1 MLPALDIKRARGRR
15 LNGRVVMASLT
26 VATAQFAL
34 RAEAT
39 VEEFLAHLASL
50 VERAAAQGAA
60 VVVFPELA
68 STGLLAS
75 ITDHDVT
82 TSTIVSD
89 YWKVLPAYTDTIVA
103 ALRDIARQQQVVVV
117 GGSHNRLA
125 ADNSLRNT
133 AYVVHPDGRV
143 ESQDKVHLTPQEH
156 DLGAAGG
163 DKLLVTSVGPF
174 TAGVLICADIQFP
187 ELSRY
192 LVHRGVDLIFCP
204 SLTWNRRGVHRV
216 RTGCQARAI
225 ENQLYV
231 VMSPLVGHNGL
242 PLDAPMHA
250 TGRAL
255 VTGPVDKTIGVND
268 GVLAAAQDSAEQL
281 VVTSLDHDLLM
292 ASRAR
297 PEAPGLALRRLDLYD
312 SLYAEQRP
320 S

>member
-1 MLPALDIKRARGRR
+1 MQL
-15 LNGRVVMASLT
+15 
-26 VATAQFAL
+26 AL
-34 RAEAT
+34 RAEST
-39 VEEFLAHLASL
+39 VDGFVARLDGL
-50 VERAAAQGAA
+50 VGKAAAQGAG

-75 ITDHDVT
+75 ITDHTVT
-82 TSTIVSD
+82 TATVSAD
-89 YWKVLPAYTDTIVA
+89 YWTVLPTFTDAIAEA
-103 ALRDIARQQQVVVV
+103 ARRMAEEHQIVVV

-125 ADNSLRNT
+125 GDGSLRNT
-133 AYVVHPDGRV
+133 AFVAHPDGRV
-143 ESQDKVHLTPQEH
+143 ELQDKIHLTPQEH
-156 DLGAAGG
+156 DLGAVGG
-163 DKLLVTSVGPF
+163 DELLVTSVGPF

-242 PLDAPMHA
+242 PADAPMYA
-250 TGRAL
+250 VGRA
-255 VTGPVDKTIGVND
+255 VVAGPVDKTVGVND
-268 GVLAAAQDSAEQL
+268 GILAAAESDGEQI
-281 VVTSLDHDLLM
+281 VFATLDHDLLL
-292 ASRAR
+292 ASRAE

-312 SLYAEQRP
+312 TLYAGQRGGAR
-320 S
+320 